1 MFQKVNIVLAD
12 SQPLYREGI
21 KTMLK
26 DEGDL
31 EIVAEAKDTAELIP
45 KLKLFTPQIL
55 ILDYNPKYFDS
66 NGLLSWL
73 KANTSCRVV
82 ILSSQEK
89 KWDIIKS
96 LQLNVFAYLTKES
109 TKEEILRGLRS
120 TAKGEKYFCS
130 YVLNVLME
138 QNNADEE
145 PKDLK
150 QIQHLTERELEIT
163 KLVAAGKKNKE
174 IAEELSISPHTIHTH
189 RKNILKKLGVSSALE
204 LSIYVKK
211 AGIID

>member
-1 MFQKVNIVLAD
+1 MFQKFNIVLAD

-21 KTMLK
+21 KAMLK
-26 DEGDL
+26 EEVDL
-31 EIVAEAKDTAELIP
+31 KIVAEANDTDELIP

-55 ILDYNPKYFDS
+55 ILDYNPNYFDS

-73 KANTSCRVV
+73 KINTSCRVV

-89 KWDIIKS
+89 KWDIVKS

-109 TKEEILRGLRS
+109 SKEEILKGLRT

-138 QNNADEE
+138 QNTIGQK
-145 PKDLK
+145 PRDLK
-150 QIQHLTERELEIT
+150 EIQHLTERELEIT

-174 IAEELSISPHTIHTH
+174 IAEELNISPHTIHTH
-189 RKNILKKLGVSSALE
+189 RKNILRKLGVSSALE
-204 LSIYVKK
+204 LSIYVKE

>member
-1 MFQKVNIVLAD
+1 MNVVLAD

-26 DEGDL
+26 TEKDIT
-31 EIVAEAKDTAELIP
+31 IVAEASDTVELIP
-45 KLKLFTPQIL
+45 KLKSYAPELL

-73 KANTSCRVV
+73 KLNTNCRVV

-89 KWDIIKS
+89 KWDIVKS

-109 TKEEILRGLRS
+109 TKEEILKGLRS
-120 TAKGEKYFCS
+120 AAKGEKYFCS
-130 YVLNVLME
+130 YVLNVLMK
-138 QNNADEE
+138 QNTEIKESNNYVG
-145 PKDLK
+145 
-150 QIQHLTERELEIT
+150 IQRLTERELEIT

-174 IAEELSISPHTIHTH
+174 IAEELNVSPHTIHTH

-204 LSIYVKK
+204 LSIYVKE
-211 AGIID
+211 AGFID

>member
-1 MFQKVNIVLAD
+1 MLNKVNIVLAD

-21 KTMLK
+21 KAMLK
-26 DEGDL
+26 EVEDL
-31 EIVAEAKDTAELIP
+31 VIVAEAKDTAELIP
-45 KLKLFTPQIL
+45 KLKSYEPQIL

-66 NGLLSWL
+66 NGLLIWL
-73 KANTSCRVV
+73 KSNISCRVV

-96 LQLNVFAYLTKES
+96 LKLNVFAYLTKES
-109 TKEEILRGLRS
+109 SKEEILKGLRS
-120 TAKGEKYFCS
+120 TARGEKFFCS

-138 QNNADEE
+138 QNVTREE
-145 PKDLK
+145 HKDYK
-150 QIQHLTERELEIT
+150 PVQHLTERELEIT

-174 IAEELSISPHTIHTH
+174 IAEELSLSPHTIHTH

-204 LSIYVKK
+204 LSIYVKEI
-211 AGIID
+211 GIID

>member
-21 KTMLK
+21 KAMLK
-26 DEGDL
+26 EEVDL
-31 EIVAEAKDTAELIP
+31 KIVAEANDTDELIP

-55 ILDYNPKYFDS
+55 ILDYNPNYFDS

-73 KANTSCRVV
+73 KINTSCRVV

-89 KWDIIKS
+89 KWDIVKS

-109 TKEEILRGLRS
+109 SKEEILKGLRT

-138 QNNADEE
+138 QNTIGQK
-145 PKDLK
+145 PRDLK
-150 QIQHLTERELEIT
+150 EIQHLTERELEIT

-174 IAEELSISPHTIHTH
+174 IAEELNISPHTIHTH
-189 RKNILKKLGVSSALE
+189 RKNILRKLGVSSALE
-204 LSIYVKK
+204 LSIYVKE